1 MTSSLA
7 PTEPARAGHWPG
19 ADRIRRMAQAAAAD
33 TERHRRLAPD
43 VVEALREVG
52 LMRCAAPASL
62 GAAQAPPA
70 DAFASA
76 ETMAQ
81 GDAATGWCVSI
92 AMTTSLLAAYLPAD
106 GAAEI
111 FGDPRSIAAGVWAP
125 RGTAR
130 LVDGG
135 VVVSGR
141 WSFASGIRHADYF
154 FGGCLVDDG
163 RGEKGGA
170 RARRSVGIPTAQLR
184 ILDDTWQTSGLRG
197 TGSHDVVAE
206 DVFVPTHRTLS
217 LSDGPVVDAPLYRF
231 PVFGYFALAVA
242 AAALG
247 NARGAID
254 DLLDLAGRQVPDGA
268 RRTLAEKAVTQAAV
282 AQAEAALRAARALF
296 YAAIED
302 AWRAARSGGT
312 VTVDLRTG
320 LRLAATHAART
331 SADVVRSMYDL
342 GGGSAI
348 YDDSPLQRRFR
359 DATTATAHIQVSQ
372 STWETTGRILL
383 GIPTET
389 DRL

>member
-1 MTSSLA
+1 
-7 PTEPARAGHWPG
+7 
-19 ADRIRRMAQAAAAD
+19 MAQAAAAD

-43 VVEALREVG
+43 VVEALRDVG
-52 LMRCAAPASL
+52 LMRCAAPAGL
-62 GAAQAPPA
+62 GAPQAPPA
-70 DAFASA
+70 DALAGA

-130 LVDGG
+130 PVDGG

-163 RGEKGGA
+163 RGEKDGV

-197 TGSHDVVAE
+197 TGSHDVVAK

-217 LSDGPVVDAPLYRF
+217 LSDGPVIDAPLYRF

-254 DLLDLAGRQVPDGA
+254 DLLDLAGRKVPDGA
-268 RRTLAEKAVTQAAV
+268 RRTLGEKAVTQAAV
-282 AQAEAALRAARALF
+282 AQAEASLRAARALF

-302 AWRAARSGGT
+302 AWRAARIGGT

-359 DATTATAHIQVSQ
+359 DAATATAHIQVSP

-383 GIPTET
+383 GVPTET

>member
-1 MTSSLA
+1 MTSLLPRTEAPRESL
-7 PTEPARAGHWPG
+7 WPR
-19 ADRIRRMAQAAAAD
+19 ADRIRLQAQAAAAD
-33 TERHRRLAPD
+33 TDRRRRLAPD
-43 VVEALREVG
+43 VVEALRDAG
-52 LMRCAAPASL
+52 LMRCAAPASV

-70 DAFASA
+70 DALAGA
-76 ETMAQ
+76 ETIAR

-92 AMTTSLLAAYLPAD
+92 AMATSLLAAYLPAA

-130 LVDGG
+130 PVDGG
-135 VVVSGR
+135 LVVSGC
-141 WSFASGIRHADYF
+141 WPFASGITHADYF
-154 FGGCLVDDG
+154 FGGCLVEDG
-163 RGEKGGA
+163 RGKPGGVPA
-170 RARRSVGIPTAQLR
+170 MRTVGIPAAQLR

-217 LSDGPVVDAPLYRF
+217 LAHGPVIDAPLYRF
-231 PVFGYFALAVA
+231 PVFGYFALAIA

-254 DLLDLAGRQVPDGA
+254 DLLDLAGSKLSYGA
-268 RRTLAEKAVTQAAV
+268 RRTLGEKPVTQTAV
-282 AQAEAALRAARALF
+282 AQAEACLRAARALF

-302 AWRAARSGGT
+302 AWRAVSTGEA
-312 VTVDLRTG
+312 VTMDLRTG

-348 YDDSPLQRRFR
+348 YDGSPLQRRFR
-359 DATTATAHIQVSQ
+359 DAATVTAHIQVSPA
-372 STWETTGRILL
+372 TWETTGRMLL
-383 GIPTET
+383 GIPTDT

>member
-1 MTSSLA
+1 MSSLLA

-43 VVEALREVG
+43 VVEALRDVG
-52 LMRCAAPASL
+52 LMRCAAPAGL
-62 GAAQAPPA
+62 GAPQAPPA
-70 DAFASA
+70 DALAGA

-130 LVDGG
+130 PVDGG

-163 RGEKGGA
+163 RGEKDGV

-197 TGSHDVVAE
+197 TGSHDVVAK

-217 LSDGPVVDAPLYRF
+217 LSDGPVIDAPLYRF

-254 DLLDLAGRQVPDGA
+254 DLLDLAGRKVPDGA
-268 RRTLAEKAVTQAAV
+268 RRTLGEKAVTQAAV
-282 AQAEAALRAARALF
+282 AQAEASLRAARALF

-302 AWRAARSGGT
+302 AWRAARIGGT
-312 VTVDLRTG
+312 VTVGLRTG

-359 DATTATAHIQVSQ
+359 DAATATAHIQVSP

-383 GIPTET
+383 GVPTET